1 MISMPTMDLS
11 MCEGGRNMPEQE
23 DFSIFLRREEENGI
37 APSGKALA
45 KMYMVWH
52 KQRNEIKHA

>member
-1 MISMPTMDLS
+1 
-11 MCEGGRNMPEQE
+11 MPEQE
-23 DFSIFLRREEENGI
+23 DFRIFLRREEENGI
-37 APSGKALA
+37 SPSGKALA